1 MFLRWDTG
9 IKWDKTNLIALVFLC
24 IPLVFHSPHI
34 KPVGHGSTGLL
45 QARFFQGSTRSLRRQ
60 GSRSG
65 SGLERREG

>member
-1 MFLRWDTG
+1 
-9 IKWDKTNLIALVFLC
+9 
-24 IPLVFHSPHI
+24 
-34 KPVGHGSTGLL
+34 VGHGSTGLL